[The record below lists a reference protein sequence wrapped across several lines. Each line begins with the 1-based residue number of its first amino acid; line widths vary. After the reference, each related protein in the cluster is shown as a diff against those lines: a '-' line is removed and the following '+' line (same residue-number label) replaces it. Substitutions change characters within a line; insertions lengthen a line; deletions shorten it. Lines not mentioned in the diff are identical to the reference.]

1 MKAIFRGFRDILKR
15 GGRRFCKYF
24 MGKKPLDDKIHGKNC
39 NECGGGGGGDGEF
52 LIQGIFSNLVLA
64 AGIFGRFDLFC
75 PHSITSAVILLLK

>member
-1 MKAIFRGFRDILKR
+1 MTK
-15 GGRRFCKYF
+15 F
-24 MGKKPLDDKIHGKNC
+24 MVKIAMNA
-39 NECGGGGGGDGEF
+39 GGGGGDGEF

>member
-1 MKAIFRGFRDILKR
+1 MTK
-15 GGRRFCKYF
+15 F
-24 MGKKPLDDKIHGKNC
+24 MVKIAMNAGV
-39 NECGGGGGGDGEF
+39 GGGEGDGEF

>member
-1 MKAIFRGFRDILKR
+1 MTK
-15 GGRRFCKYF
+15 F
-24 MGKKPLDDKIHGKNC
+24 MVKIAMNA
-39 NECGGGGGGDGEF
+39 GGGDGEF

>member
-1 MKAIFRGFRDILKR
+1 MTK
-15 GGRRFCKYF
+15 F
-24 MGKKPLDDKIHGKNC
+24 MVKMAMNA
-39 NECGGGGGGDGEF
+39 EVGGGGDGEF

>member
-1 MKAIFRGFRDILKR
+1 MTK
-15 GGRRFCKYF
+15 F
-24 MGKKPLDDKIHGKNC
+24 MVKIAMNA
-39 NECGGGGGGDGEF
+39 GGGGGGDGEF

>member
-1 MKAIFRGFRDILKR
+1 MTK
-15 GGRRFCKYF
+15 F
-24 MGKKPLDDKIHGKNC
+24 MVKIAMNAG
-39 NECGGGGGGDGEF
+39 EGGGGDGEF

>member
-1 MKAIFRGFRDILKR
+1 MTK
-15 GGRRFCKYF
+15 F
-24 MGKKPLDDKIHGKNC
+24 MVKIAMNTGV
-39 NECGGGGGGDGEF
+39 GGGGGDGEF

>member
-1 MKAIFRGFRDILKR
+1 MTKFMVKMAMNAGV
-15 GGRRFCKYF
+15 GG
-24 MGKKPLDDKIHGKNC
+24 
-39 NECGGGGGGDGEF
+39 EGDGEF

>member
-1 MKAIFRGFRDILKR
+1 MTK
-15 GGRRFCKYF
+15 F
-24 MGKKPLDDKIHGKNC
+24 MVKIAMNA
-39 NECGGGGGGDGEF
+39 GGGGRGDGEF